1 MNVPLPGGPILRF
14 YLNLQGCVPLR
25 TTILFWGPGPF
36 VEKVSED
43 AMGERPPIS
52 MRKVNL
58 SGAILR
64 DWRPVFVFFFCEREM
79 DFLVGGGQMA
89 NGGIFSFWHLPP
101 PKNKCQ
107 QKCFRFRKQH
117 IHFIHFAYLKCGCT
131 IEASRNGMKGSVR

>member
-64 DWRPVFVFFFCEREM
+64 DWRPVFVFFFVRERWIFWLGVGKWQM
-79 DFLVGGGQMA
+79 VVFFLF
-89 NGGIFSFWHLPP
+89 GIFHP
-101 PKNKCQ
+101 PKTNANKNVSG
-107 QKCFRFRKQH
+107 
-117 IHFIHFAYLKCGCT
+117 L
-131 IEASRNGMKGSVR
+131 GSNISTLSTLLT